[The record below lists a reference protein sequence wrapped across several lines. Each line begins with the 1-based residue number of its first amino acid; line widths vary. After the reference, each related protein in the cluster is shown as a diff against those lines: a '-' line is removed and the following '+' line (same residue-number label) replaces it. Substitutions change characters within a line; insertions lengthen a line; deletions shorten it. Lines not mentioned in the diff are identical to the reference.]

1 MKSWRMMKGMLT
13 LIGLLSLWATGL
25 AAGTGWCAGLPKKGD
40 TLPLFELQTPESE
53 KAREYLGLSQ
63 PSFRLG
69 DIPARLVLV
78 EIIGVYCP
86 QCYQQA
92 PLFNTLF
99 NRIEKGKLKGQVKM
113 LAIAAGGNNHE
124 IKYLYEQVQ
133 YSFPVTPDPKFEV
146 HKLLGEPR
154 TPFTLLVDPQGKVL
168 YTHMGVV
175 ENVDTLL
182 KLINELV
189 R

>member
-1 MKSWRMMKGMLT
+1 MKSWRVLMGMLA
-13 LIGLLSLWATGL
+13 LTGL
-25 AAGTGWCAGLPKKGD
+25 WSAILVTGPAWCAGLPKKGD
-40 TLPLFELQTPESE
+40 TLPLLELQTPESE
-53 KAREYLGLSQ
+53 KAREYLGIRQ
-63 PSFRLG
+63 PGFRLG

-92 PLFNTLF
+92 PLFNTLI
-99 NRIEKGKLKGQVKM
+99 NRIEKGKLKCQVKM
-113 LAIAAGGNNHE
+113 LAIAAGGNNNE

-133 YSFPVTPDPKFEV
+133 YSFPVTPDPKFEI

-154 TPFTLLVDPQGKVL
+154 TPFTLLVDPQGKIL
-168 YTHMGVV
+168 YTHLGII
-175 ENVDTLL
+175 ENVDALL